1 MRMLSLPAAVA
12 SAACVLLLA
21 AGCQSSGASNPSA
34 AKKPNPVPSSL
45 AERAQR
51 SSEPTSNPVKNG
63 TTKKATPTPR
73 PAATSPTL
81 SAAYA
86 TALQVDAQH
95 LVAANGARTTSCA
108 TTKDLPGCRTAL
120 QQVASAAAALQKDL
134 DAHPAPSCMKS
145 ADTTMRA
152 AVGLF
157 QQGAQ
162 LGTQGIDQ
170 GSTSKLSQGKTLLD
184 QGTSQLLA
192 ASNQL
197 GRAACTVPPPNVA
210 P

>member
-1 MRMLSLPAAVA
+1 MRMPSLPVALA
-12 SAACVLLLA
+12 SAACALLLA
-21 AGCQSSGASNPSA
+21 AGCQSSGGSTSSA
-34 AKKPNPVPSSL
+34 ASKPHPVPSSL
-45 AERAQR
+45 AERAQQ
-51 SSEPTSNPVKNG
+51 SAEPTSKPVKNG
-63 TTKKATPTPR
+63 APKQATPTPR

-108 TTKDLPGCRTAL
+108 TTKDLAGCRTAL
-120 QQVASAAAALQKDL
+120 QQVAGAAAALQKDL
-134 DAHPAPSCMKS
+134 DAHPAPSCMKT
-145 ADTTMRA
+145 ADTTLRA

-162 LGTQGIDQ
+162 LGTQAIDQ
-170 GSTSKLSQGKTLLD
+170 GSSSKLTQSKTVLD
-184 QGTSQLLA
+184 QGVTRLLT
-192 ASNQL
+192 ASDQL